1 MRMLTFIC
9 ALCAAITAFAETT
22 APRRMRPRRMA
33 KASGGIV
40 EKAYKGK
47 VIRVVNTLANEQG
60 QFDEIALRIRRS
72 AQLPIEVV
80 RGDLPKDDA
89 SPMTYA
95 RKLAKADGNVGSNV
109 LIIDDVSLPII
120 LASPDEKWAILNV
133 ATMKSDSDKYAARL
147 SKALWGAISRALGAG
162 STGDAGCVLVPF
174 SDLRTL
180 DAIAATEPSPIAHNA
195 LIDVAKMSGV
205 NMIYFATYR
214 TACQQGWA
222 PQPATDVQRKIW
234 NEIHAIPD
242 KPITIEFDPKKDK

>member
-9 ALCAAITAFAETT
+9 ALCAAITAFADTA
-22 APRRMRPRRMA
+22 APRRMRPRGMA

-47 VIRVVNTLANEQG
+47 VVRVVNTIANEQG
-60 QFDEIALRIRRS
+60 LFDEIVLKIRRS
-72 AQLPIEVV
+72 AQLPIESV
-80 RGDLPKDDA
+80 RGDLPKDA
-89 SPMTYA
+89 TPMTYA
-95 RKLAKADGNVGSNV
+95 RKLTKADDNVGSTV
-109 LIIDDVSLPII
+109 LLVDDAALPII
-120 LASPDEKWAILNV
+120 LVSPDEKWAILNV
-133 ATMKSDSDKYAARL
+133 ATMKSDSEKYAARL
-147 SKALWGAISRALGAG
+147 SKALWGAIARALGAG
-162 STGDAGCVLVPF
+162 STGDVGCVLVPF

-222 PQPATDVQRKIW
+222 PQPVNDVQRKIW

-242 KPITIEFDPKKDK
+242 KPLTIEFDPKKDK